1 MPKYVIIDLIAIY
14 VICLNTKIVLI
25 ALMKI
30 EKISKVKYK
39 QQTQK
44 NENGKLYIKSN
55 RSITVSNGILKDMNI
70 NQQENEV
77 ILSYDTDTKEITIKK
92 KE

>member
-1 MPKYVIIDLIAIY
+1 
-14 VICLNTKIVLI
+14 
-25 ALMKI
+25 MKI
-30 EKISKVKYK
+30 EKIYKVKYK

-44 NENGKLYIKSN
+44 NENGKLYTKSN

>member
-1 MPKYVIIDLIAIY
+1 
-14 VICLNTKIVLI
+14 
-25 ALMKI
+25 MKI
-30 EKISKVKYK
+30 EKIYKVKYK

>member
-1 MPKYVIIDLIAIY
+1 
-14 VICLNTKIVLI
+14 
-25 ALMKI
+25 MKI
-30 EKISKVKYK
+30 EKIYKVKYK

-70 NQQENEV
+70 NPYLFYS
-77 ILSYDTDTKEITIKK
+77 ILFY
-92 KE
+92 